1 MKDNTIPDLYLEQ
14 ALLEELPDDKKD
26 LLRREDTS
34 DALESLRSSNEDIL
48 ERYDP
53 AKIAAEIQRRLDS
66 SSGEESNV
74 ISSTWFSR
82 NRAPVL
88 LAAAALALLAGVSP
102 FLFRQDPLL
111 NPVLPGTEITR
122 IKGMEP
128 AISLFR
134 KLDGTVEELRADA
147 AARESDLLQIIYNAA
162 GKPFGTIFSIDGR
175 GVVTLHYPVDKD
187 GSLVLKRDGDVALE
201 YAYRLDDAPLFEQFF
216 FVTSDTRF
224 NIEIVLSAAGDLA
237 EHLVSGSTHGVL
249 ALPDGLDQTSLKIK
263 KEGSR

>member
-1 MKDNTIPDLYLEQ
+1 MKANTIPDLYLEQ
-14 ALLEELPDDKKD
+14 ALLDELPDDKKD
-26 LLRREDTS
+26 RLEREDS
-34 DALESLRSSNEDIL
+34 ADALENLRSSNRDIL

-53 AKIAAEIQRRLDS
+53 EEMARKIQLRLDL

-74 ISSTWFSR
+74 ITSTWFTR
-82 NRAPVL
+82 NRTSVL
-88 LAAAALALLAGVSP
+88 LAAAALAVLAGVSP

-134 KLDGTVEELRADA
+134 KLEGTVEELQADA
-147 AARESDLLQIIYNAA
+147 PAWESDLLQIIYNAA
-162 GKPFGTIFSIDGR
+162 GKPFGTILSIDGR
-175 GVVTLHYPVDKD
+175 GVVTLHYPIESD

-216 FVTSDTRF
+216 FVTSDLGF
-224 NIEIVLSAAGDLA
+224 NIEIVLSAASDLA
-237 EHLVSGSTHGVL
+237 EHLVSGSSHGVL
-249 ALPDGLDQTSLKIK
+249 TLPDGFEQTSVKIK